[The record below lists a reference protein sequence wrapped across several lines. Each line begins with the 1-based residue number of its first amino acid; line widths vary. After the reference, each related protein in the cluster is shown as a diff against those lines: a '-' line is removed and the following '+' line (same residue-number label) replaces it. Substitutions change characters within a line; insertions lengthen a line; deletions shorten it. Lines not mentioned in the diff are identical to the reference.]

1 MERAFSFHI
10 AGDTSLVKDCP
21 RADSAID
28 FCDRVIYTVSDVFR
42 LASLRKL
49 RRYCWSHVKRE
60 YDSHRSEHQFHGG
73 SPFFGRA
80 HVAGSTIQLV
90 ASIRVNTDT
99 LHNLRLL
106 PCGFRQRSEGN
117 TGESDKMDVRYES
130 LAIDNSAPCPLHPQ

>member
-1 MERAFSFHI
+1 MNTLSPSLSVSTQLPVLAICLSHHAPVVEAANRHVMERAFSFHI

-42 LASLRKL
+42 LSSLRKL

-73 SPFFGRA
+73 SPF
-80 HVAGSTIQLV
+80 LV
-90 ASIRVNTDT
+90 APTLRVQ
-99 LHNLRLL
+99 LYSWLR
-106 PCGFRQRSEGN
+106 P
-117 TGESDKMDVRYES
+117 
-130 LAIDNSAPCPLHPQ
+130 